1 MRMSQL
7 FVQTLREA
15 PSEAR
20 TPGFQFLVRAG
31 FMRCLGG
38 SCALLPLGMQARQRI
53 EAAVCGAL
61 QVAGAQPV
69 NVPFVRSAEQAGAG
83 GRDAEPRPV
92 RFRDRAQ
99 REMVIESGHEGLIL
113 AAAAAVVQSYKQL
126 PVVLFEVW
134 QQFRGEER
142 LVGGLLGAREGRVV
156 DAYSL
161 HADAASL
168 AEGYRRIREVLTG
181 AYAPC
186 SVTAHEVISAE
197 DATGN
202 AVAHKLIY
210 TVAGGEETVAHCRA
224 CGYAADPA
232 GAHLS
237 KEPPPAEDPLPMQD
251 VETPAC
257 KTIAELASF
266 LGVPTSRTAKA
277 VFLVANIAGEGDRF
291 VFAVVRGD
299 TALNEAKL
307 KAVLNAETVGPATEA
322 EIRQA
327 GAEPGYGSP
336 VGLSGVTV
344 VVDELVACSPNL
356 AAGANRPGYHTLNV
370 NYGRDFQAT
379 VMADIAM
386 AQEGSPCPTCGLPLV
401 LEQGVALAETWQAG
415 TQGAQAMDAT
425 YLDSEGRAR
434 PLALGRYRVYL
445 DRFLAAVAEAHYDE
459 HGILWPAA
467 IAPYHIHL
475 MTLGKATPEVTATA
489 ERLYAELARAGVS
502 VLYDDRDERAGV
514 KFNDADLIGAPLRV
528 AVGDRGL
535 KVGTVEVKRRDQAEV
550 RQIPV
555 DGLISHATDALAL
568 TLTPAGIA

>member
-7 FVQTLREA
+7 FIQTLREA

-31 FMRCLGG
+31 FIRCLGG
-38 SCALLPLGMQARQRI
+38 GCALLPLGMQARQRI

-61 QVAGAQPV
+61 QAAGAQPV
-69 NVPFVRSAEQAGAG
+69 SVPFVRSAEQAGAG
-83 GRDAEPRPV
+83 GRDAESRPV
-92 RFRDRAQ
+92 HFRDRAQ
-99 REMVIESGHEGLIL
+99 REMVIESSHEALIL
-113 AAAAAVVQSYKQL
+113 AAAAAVIQSYKQL
-126 PVVLFEVW
+126 PVVLFEAW

-142 LVGGLLGAREGRVV
+142 LVGGLLGAREGRIV
-156 DAYSL
+156 DAHSL
-161 HADAASL
+161 YADAASL
-168 AEGYRRIREVLTG
+168 AKGYQHIRKVLAE

-186 SVTAHEVISAE
+186 GVTAHEVISAE
-197 DATGN
+197 DASGK

-210 TVAGGEETVAHCRA
+210 TVAGGEETVAHCHA
-224 CGYAADPA
+224 CGYAADPT
-232 GAHLS
+232 GAHLA
-237 KEPPPAEDPLPMQD
+237 KEPPPAEELLPMHD
-251 VETPAC
+251 LETPAC

-266 LGVPTSRTAKA
+266 LGVPASRTAKA
-277 VFLVANIAGEGDRF
+277 VFLMANIAGEGDHF

-307 KAVLNAETVGPATEA
+307 KTALNAESVGPATEA

-356 AAGANRPGYHTLNV
+356 VAGANRPGYHTLNV

-379 VMADIAM
+379 VVADIAM
-386 AQEGSPCPTCGLPLV
+386 AQEGSPCPACGLPLV

-415 TQGAQAMDAT
+415 DQQAQEMDAT
-425 YLDSEGRAR
+425 YLDGEGRAR

-445 DRFLAAVAEAHYDE
+445 DRLLAAVAEAHYDE

-467 IAPYHIHL
+467 IAPYPVHL
-475 MTLGKATPEVTATA
+475 MTLGKATPEVTAAA

-535 KVGTVEVKRRDQAEV
+535 KSGMVEVKRREQTDV
-550 RQIPV
+550 RLIPV
-555 DGLISHATDALAL
+555 DELASYVAEVL
-568 TLTPAGIA
+568 AA